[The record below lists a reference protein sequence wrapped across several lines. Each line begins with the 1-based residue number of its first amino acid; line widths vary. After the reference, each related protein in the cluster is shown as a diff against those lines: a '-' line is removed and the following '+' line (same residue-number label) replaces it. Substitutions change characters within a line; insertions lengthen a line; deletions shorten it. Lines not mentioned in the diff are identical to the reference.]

1 MSKNKNDAN
10 RCRARINA
18 QNLKWAREAL
28 SLSTEEVASKINI
41 KDVTAEILTIWENGT
56 EFPPVYIA
64 KKLAKFYGINLVVLY
79 LPRIPQNIKPLK
91 DFRRMDSLPFSRNFI
106 FLMRAIQEKQELLK
120 ELLIENENT
129 DLPIVG
135 SVSVRQGVPGL
146 VQALKDNISKHL
158 KLKKKAED
166 NLKPITRLLENFGIS
181 VSFSNSFNGHY
192 LSAVSPKEVR
202 GFAIADKV
210 APFIFV
216 NSKDSK
222 NAQLFT
228 LLHEFC
234 HILLGETGVGEQS
247 HNADNRIEILCNQ
260 ATAAFLIPSQEFEQV
275 LRVLSSKDLD
285 DTVYKLTR
293 IFPVSSLSI
302 LIKMFSA
309 GKLTYQDFEIAY
321 IRYKESFE
329 HILQQESRQKKSSRV
344 IVKTDL
350 RLFRQN
356 GKRFTYIVL
365 DGLQKGKIGFTE
377 ACSALGVSNGN
388 KFDTYVNKWSKY
400 T

>member
-1 MSKNKNDAN
+1 MSKNKSNAN
-10 RCRARINA
+10 TCMARINA
-18 QNLKWAREAL
+18 QNLKWARETL
-28 SLSTEEVASKINI
+28 SISTKEVIDQLNIKNVTEEL
-41 KDVTAEILTIWENGT
+41 LTIWENGT

-79 LPRIPQNIKPLK
+79 LPRIPQKIKPLK

-106 FLMRAIQEKQELLK
+106 FLMRSIQEKQEVLK
-120 ELLIENENT
+120 ELLIENGHT
-129 DLPIVG
+129 ALPIVG
-135 SVSVRQGVPGL
+135 SVSIEQGVPGL
-146 VQALKDNISKHL
+146 VQALQDNISKYL

-166 NLKPITRLLENFGIS
+166 NLKPITRLLESLGIS

-247 HNADNRIEILCNQ
+247 HNADKRIEILCNQ
-260 ATAAFLIPSQEFEQV
+260 ATADFLIPSQRFEQALKV
-275 LRVLSSKDLD
+275 MPSKDLD
-285 DTVYKLTR
+285 DTVYELTHL
-293 IFPVSSLSI
+293 FPVSSLSV
-302 LIKMFSA
+302 LVKMFSI
-309 GKLTYQDFEIAY
+309 GKLAYQNFETAY
-321 IRYKESFE
+321 IRHKESFE
-329 HILQQESRQKKSSRV
+329 QILQQESRQKKSSK
-344 IVKTDL
+344 IVLKTDL